1 MKQIL
6 IIVILLIQFVAANAQ
21 DTKVEIYDVSSNS
34 IITGFV
40 TDSIGDSIYVHTDK
54 SEIIAFAKSD
64 MQGLNYGVSKEI
76 KKLQRKLVQNEIRLS
91 HLEFPGNYQMKNG
104 ELTKGKIIYI
114 LTKFG
119 YVCTIVGG
127 CLVGISGG
135 TFLAAALVSSESIVL
150 WGGIFIGS
158 LYTFLGGLITGTGV
172 ALWSV
177 IDKTLDIQSRVENR
191 YYYTGES
198 LYLKT
203 TL

>member
-21 DTKVEIYDVSSNS
+21 DTKIEIYDVSSNS

-40 TDSIGDSIYVHTDK
+40 TDSKGDSIYVQTDK

-104 ELTKGKIIYI
+104 KHTKGKIMYI
-114 LTKFG
+114 LAKTGIISLTIGGIGMAIGLPVWIFAVVG
-119 YVCTIVGG
+119 NAITIVE
-127 CLVGISGG
+127 ISG
-135 TFLAAALVSSESIVL
+135 A
-150 WGGIFIGS
+150 IFIGS
-158 LYTFLGGLITGTGV
+158 LYALVAGNAIGSGS
-172 ALWSV
+172 ALWNV
-177 IDKTLDIQSRVENR
+177 FDRIIEVESKVRNR
-191 YYYTGES
+191 YYYVGEGLHYLS
-198 LYLKT
+198 L
-203 TL
+203 